1 MKPTPPRQTPPGAP
15 GRRAAAR
22 ALALRAARWA
32 AMVGHGFVADQCLLW
47 ASALAFTTALS
58 LVPLLAVAF
67 SISKGF
73 GIQNSDFIHN
83 LLMQVTAGREETVAA
98 IVGYINNTNVGTLGA
113 VGVGLLFV
121 TVVSLLG
128 SIEKS
133 LNSIWGLKS
142 QRTLWR
148 KFSDYL
154 TVILVCPL
162 LILIAISATASLESS
177 TVVRTLLDVSVLH
190 TAWLGLLKALPYIST
205 WLALLFVYTFIPN
218 TRVRFGAAAAGA
230 VLAGSLWQAVQWGYI
245 TYQASFRNYNAI
257 YGSFAQVPLLLIW
270 LFVSWAIV
278 LLGAQISFAVQNS
291 GTYQREATL
300 DAYSHDDRQKLAALA
315 LALLTRAFMQGG
327 PHPGNEELARQLDAP
342 VRLVGDVM
350 HMLARAGIVLRVAGA
365 HPEGAYTLARPPDSV
380 RMVDVML
387 ALSRYRQ
394 GDGPRALGP
403 RLAALDPVFA
413 GLVASAKASPH
424 NMTLAQFARRCAGQD
439 ACADAA
445 QQGADETGE
454 ASQGA
459 GSGDA

>member
-1 MKPTPPRQTPPGAP
+1 MTPTQAHATPPGPP
-15 GRRAAAR
+15 GRQPAVRG
-22 ALALRAARWA
+22 LALRAVRWA

-83 LLMQVTAGREETVAA
+83 LLMQLTAGREETVAA

-133 LNSIWGLKS
+133 LNNIWGLKS

-148 KFSDYL
+148 KFSEYL

-177 TVVRTLLDVSVLH
+177 SVVRTLLEVSVLH
-190 TAWLGLLKALPYIST
+190 SAWLALLKALPYVST

-218 TRVRFGAAAAGA
+218 TRVRFGAAATGA

-291 GTYQREATL
+291 GTYLREATL

-315 LALLTRAFMQGG
+315 LGLLTRAFLQGA
-327 PHPGNEELARQLDAP
+327 PRPGNAELARQLDAP
-342 VRLVGDVM
+342 VRLMGDVM
-350 HMLARAGIVLRVAGA
+350 HTLAQAGIVLRVAGA
-365 HPEGAYTLARPPDSV
+365 HADGAYTLARPPDEV

-387 ALSRYRQ
+387 ALSRYRP
-394 GDGPRALGP
+394 GDGPRALAP
-403 RLAALDPVFA
+403 RLAALEPVFG

-424 NMTLAQFARRCAGQD
+424 NMTLAQFARRCAGQE
-439 ACADAA
+439 AC
-445 QQGADETGE
+445 GE
-454 ASQGA
+454 ALQEHPQGPDEA
-459 GSGDA
+459 PKDSGNDDA

>member
-1 MKPTPPRQTPPGAP
+1 MPPTPQHPAPARKPP
-15 GRRAAAR
+15 
-22 ALALRAARWA
+22 ALRGPALRAVRWA
-32 AMVGHGFVADQCLLW
+32 GMVGHGFVADQCLLW

-73 GIQNSDFIHN
+73 GIQNSEFIRD

-98 IVGYINNTNVGTLGA
+98 IIGYINNTNVRTLGT
-113 VGVGLLFV
+113 VGVGLLFA
-121 TVVSLLG
+121 TVISLLG
-128 SIEKS
+128 SVEKS
-133 LNSIWGLKS
+133 LNHIWGLKS
-142 QRTLWR
+142 QRTPWR

-177 TVVRTLLDVSVLH
+177 AVVRTLLEFSVLH
-190 TAWLGLLKALPYIST
+190 TLWLGALKALPYVST

-291 GTYQREATL
+291 GTYQREATQ

-315 LALLTRAFMQGG
+315 LALLTRVFMDGG
-327 PHPGNEELARQLDAP
+327 PRLGNAELARLLDAP

-350 HMLARAGIVLRVAGA
+350 HMLARAGIVLPVAG
-365 HPEGAYTLARPPDSV
+365 PRTEGAAYTLARPPDSV
-380 RMVDVML
+380 RMLDVIQ
-387 ALSRYRQ
+387 ALSRFRQ

-403 RLAALDPVFA
+403 RLRALDPVFA
-413 GLVASAKASPH
+413 GLLGAAKDSPH
-424 NMTLAQFARRCAGQD
+424 NMTLARFARHCAEQGTCPDPYPADDD
-439 ACADAA
+439 AP
-445 QQGADETGE
+445 
-454 ASQGA
+454 
-459 GSGDA
+459 GDAEKTKDAETPHA